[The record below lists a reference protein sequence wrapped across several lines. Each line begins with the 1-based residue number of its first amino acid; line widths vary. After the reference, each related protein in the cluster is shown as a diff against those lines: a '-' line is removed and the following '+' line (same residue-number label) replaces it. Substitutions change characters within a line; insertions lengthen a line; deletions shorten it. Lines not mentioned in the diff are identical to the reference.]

1 MRDGAPAQVYASV
14 AGWRPHIASYRGDT
28 LLAESVPVIG
38 GNATGAVG
46 QQVPEQVTFTVP
58 RFTPALHGR
67 RGRMDWM
74 PRTPYD
80 PLAKHGVVL
89 HVSIEVESSITGAS
103 ESGRWDTRVG
113 TYRVHDWDSDG
124 DTVTVTAQGMLLAAL
139 EDRFVVPH
147 STTGGMLSAELRRIL
162 PPGMGVT
169 IDPALAD
176 RRCPD
181 MSFGDDRIDALYEI
195 ADAWPARLRTDPY
208 GNLALLPP
216 LPTTPTPVLSL
227 TDGHETVFVG
237 KRHEVVI
244 GTSYS
249 DTRAGVYNRVVTRGQ
264 EADTVDVPSVW
275 AVAEVTEGPMSVHG
289 PYGAVTLYHASPL
302 YTSYGLAAKG
312 AQTRLETVTRAA
324 RSLPV
329 QAAPDN
335 RIELDDPVEVISGGV
350 RSWGYVTGY
359 DLPLTVGDGPMRLDV
374 GVATA

>member
-1 MRDGAPAQVYASV
+1 M
-14 AGWRPHIASYRGDT
+14 AGWRPHIAAYRGDT

-38 GNATGAVG
+38 GTATGAVG
-46 QQVPEQVTFTVP
+46 QQVPEQMTFAVP
-58 RFTPALHGR
+58 RFTPDLGGR
-67 RGRMDWM
+67 PGRMDWM

-80 PLAKHGVVL
+80 VLAKYGVTL
-89 HVSIEVESSITGAS
+89 HLSIEVESSITGAS
-103 ESGRWDTRVG
+103 ESGRWQTRVG
-113 TYRVHDWDSDG
+113 TYRVHDWDCDG
-124 DTVTVTAQGMLLAAL
+124 DTVTVTAQGVLLEAL

-147 STTGGMLSAELRRIL
+147 STTGGLLSDELRRIL

-169 IDPALAD
+169 FDPALAD

-181 MSFGDDRIDALYEI
+181 MSFGDDRIDAMYEL

-208 GNLALLPP
+208 GNLTLLAPLPP
-216 LPTTPTPVLSL
+216 VPDPVISL
-227 TDGHETVFVG
+227 TDGRPTMFVG
-237 KRHEVVI
+237 QRHEVVI

-264 EADTVDVPSVW
+264 ESDVAEVPSVW

-289 PYGAVTLYHASPL
+289 PYGGVTMYHASPL

-335 RIELDDPVEVISGGV
+335 RIELDDAVEVISGGV

-359 DLPLTVGDGPMRLDV
+359 DLPLTVADGPMRLDV